1 MKLRWP
7 IDNIRQFAPI
17 APNGSEIY
25 ISQLY
30 GQNPQVYQKF
40 GMTGHDG
47 IDIAAPKGTP
57 VHAPHNGYIVECVAK
72 DTGYGLRVQLYFED
86 TDYNWLVINGHFD
99 RANFEEIAYDLNN
112 RQHPVKEGDIIG
124 WVNSTGFSTGNHDHL
139 GVRQLNKNNQIL
151 NYNNGTF
158 GWINPMPYMKDQNV
172 METTS
177 VKIYKDNRTSP
188 ATIIVG
194 NPVDQEANLK
204 WYASQ
209 NGKELPLKADGSID
223 FSLLQYDGE
232 INN

>member
-1 MKLRWP
+1 MKLRYP
-7 IDNIRQFAPI
+7 IDNIRKFPPI

-30 GQNPQVYQKF
+30 GQNPQVYQQF

-47 IDIAAPKGTP
+47 TFDIAAPKGTP
-57 VHAPHNGYIVECVAK
+57 VKAAHDGYIVEAMSK
-72 DTGYGLRVQLYFED
+72 DTGYGLRIQIWYED
-86 TDYNWLVINGHFD
+86 GDYNWLNIYGHFD
-99 RANFEEIAYDLNN
+99 KINFPEVVYNLNE
-112 RQHPVKEGDIIG
+112 RKYPVKEGDVIG
-124 WVNSTGFSTGNHDHL
+124 YVDSTGFSTGHHL
-139 GVRQLNKNNQIL
+139 HFGVRQLNKQNQIL

-158 GWINPMPYMKDQNV
+158 GWINAIGYMKDPSV
-172 METTS
+172 METKP

-204 WYASQ
+204 WICSQ

-223 FSLLQYDGE
+223 FSRLTYDGE
-232 INN
+232 IN